1 VPTGLIADVIL
12 MAQDSR
18 VAIFPGSF
26 DPLTNGHLDL
36 IERSARLFDRVIVA
50 VLTNSSKQPL
60 FPVKTRLAMLS
71 EVFKGRATIEVD
83 AFRGLLVDYART
95 RGARVVVRGIRGV
108 TDFDGETQMALMN
121 RRLDADLETVF
132 LAPSASN
139 AYISSRLVREIATL
153 GGSLEGLVPPVV
165 AKRLAAGRQPSTLRR
180 A

>member
-1 VPTGLIADVIL
+1 

-50 VLTNSSKQPL
+50 VLTNTSKQPM
-60 FPVKTRLAMLS
+60 FPVKARLAMLS
-71 EVFKGRATIEVD
+71 EVFKGRASIEVD
-83 AFRGLLVDYART
+83 TFRGLLVDYART
-95 RGARVVVRGIRGV
+95 KGARVVVRGIRGV
-108 TDFDGETQMALMN
+108 TDFEGETQMAHMN

-132 LAPSASN
+132 LAPSASH

-153 GGSLEGLVPPVV
+153 GGSLAGLVPPVV
-165 AKRLAAGRQPSTLRR
+165 AKRLAAARRPSNLRR
-180 A
+180 V

>member
-1 VPTGLIADVIL
+1 

-50 VLTNSSKQPL
+50 VLTNTAKQPM
-60 FPVKTRLAMLS
+60 FPVKARLAMLG
-71 EVFKGRATIEVD
+71 EVFKGRATIEVA
-83 AFRGLLVDYART
+83 AFSGLLVDYART
-95 RGARVVVRGIRGV
+95 KRARIVVRGIRGV
-108 TDFDGETQMALMN
+108 SDFENEAQMALMN

-132 LAPSASN
+132 LAPSEAN

-153 GGSLEGLVPPVV
+153 GGSLDGLVPPVV
-165 AKRLAAGRQPSTLRR
+165 ATRLAAARRPSNLRR
-180 A
+180 V